1 MDCVMSDSSE
11 LPQEPVGHGSL
22 GRIVVLNRDLFFGVK
37 IGNQLK
43 TLGYDVVFA
52 KESDGF
58 AERVRDLPKPILG
71 LIDMN
76 AGVDWNVAKSLMGG
90 DGPCVPVLAFGSH
103 LDIEG
108 RRAAKAAGVTR
119 VLSNGDFHRDMV
131 TLVKRYAIPPKPED
145 DGH

>member
-1 MDCVMSDSSE
+1 VSPDPSPSDSAPDNDDVIAAK
-11 LPQEPVGHGSL
+11 LL
-22 GRIVVLNRDLFFGVK
+22 VLNRDLFFGVK

-43 TLGYDVVFA
+43 SIGYDVVFA

-76 AGVDWNVAKSLMGG
+76 AGVDWDVVLSLMGG
-90 DGPCVPVLAFGSH
+90 DEPGVPVLAFGSH
-103 LDIEG
+103 LDVEG

-131 TLVKRYAIPPKPED
+131 TLVRRYALSAKD
-145 DGH
+145 RG